1 MLLAIRKK
9 FISII
14 ISRSI
19 KIIIEWYQFFSNRKI
34 ERQKTTMKKKSLNS
48 VKFHEFKKKIKI
60 IKIIIVKLVLTFS
73 IKNTIGCKPRDTK
86 LKSFKNI

>member
-1 MLLAIRKK
+1 MRKK

-34 ERQKTTMKKKSLNS
+34 EKQKTIMKKKSLNS
-48 VKFHEFKKKIKI
+48 VKFHKLKKKTKT
-60 IKIIIVKLVLTFS
+60 IKIIIAKLVLTFS